1 MISPSHSTSLPVFAR
16 VRQHAAREDIHEL
29 TDIEGAVA
37 AQMAALGVDDRLA
50 GGKRIAITAGSRG
63 IANMDR
69 TLRAIAAYVRGKG
82 GSPFIVPA
90 MGSHGGATA
99 EGQRELLRHYG
110 ITEETMGCPILSS
123 MEVEYLGDTADGTPV
138 YCDKNAYHADGIIAC
153 NRVKPHTDFSAPNES
168 GVLKI
173 LAIGLGKAKGASAI
187 HLAGLAKNVHD
198 VGAAMLE
205 RAPVL
210 GAIALVEDS
219 FDRTCLIQAV
229 RREDLVAE
237 DARLQELARSICPRL
252 PMDRLDLLVVKELSK
267 AYSGTNMD
275 TKVIGRIRVPGTP
288 EPERPQIHTI
298 VALRLSPVSCGNATG
313 IGLADY
319 TTRAFFN
326 DIDFEATRVNVDT
339 STYLERGK
347 IPLFWD
353 TEREAIEAG
362 VRHTGVE
369 DPRRLRAAVIEN
381 TLHLGT
387 LLVSEAVLDEHPE
400 LEVLERD
407 VALSFDGDG
416 RLLD

>member
-1 MISPSHSTSLPVFAR
+1 MITATTYPLPSFVR
-16 VRQHAAREDIHEL
+16 VRQTVAPEGYPPIE
-29 TDIEGAVA
+29 DIEGAVA
-37 AQMAALGVDDRLA
+37 EQMASLRIDGRFT

-69 TLRAIAAYVRGKG
+69 TLRAIAAYVREKG

-99 EGQRELLRHYG
+99 EGQKELLAHYG

-123 MEVEYLGDTADGTPV
+123 MDTEYLGTTADGVGV
-138 YCDKNAYHADGIIAC
+138 YCDKNAYHSDGIIAC
-153 NRVKPHTDFSAPNES
+153 NRVKPHTDFSAANES

-173 LAIGLGKAKGASAI
+173 LAIGLGKEKGASTI
-187 HLAGLAKNVHD
+187 HRAGLAKNVHD
-198 VGAAMLE
+198 VGAALLE

-210 GAIALVEDS
+210 GAIALVEDPY
-219 FDRTCLIQAV
+219 DRTCVVRAV
-229 RREDLVAE
+229 HHDTFVEE
-237 DARLQELARSICPRL
+237 DAALQKLAGSLCPRL
-252 PMDRLDLLVVKELSK
+252 PMDSLDLLVVKELSK

-288 EPERPQIHTI
+288 EPERPQIDTI

-326 DIDFEATRVNVDT
+326 DIDFDATRVNVNT

-353 TEREAIEAG
+353 TEKEAIEMGA
-362 VRHTGVE
+362 RHTGVD
-369 DPRRLRAAVIEN
+369 DPALLRAAVIEN

-387 LLVSEAVLDEHPE
+387 MLVTEPVLADCPG
-400 LEVLERD
+400 LEVVERGIS
-407 VALSFDGDG
+407 LCFDDEG
-416 RLLD
+416 RLLN

>member
-1 MISPSHSTSLPVFAR
+1 MITASSSSLPAFVR
-16 VRQHAAREDIHEL
+16 VRQTVAPEGYPPIE
-29 TDIEGAVA
+29 DIEGAVA
-37 AQMAALGVDDRLA
+37 REMAALGMDDRFA

-69 TLRAIAAYVRGKG
+69 TLRAIAAYVKEKG

-99 EGQRELLRHYG
+99 EGQLELLAHYG
-110 ITEETMGCPILSS
+110 ITEETMGCPLLSS
-123 MEVEYLGDTADGTPV
+123 METEYLGTTADGVAV
-138 YCDKNAYHADGIIAC
+138 YCDKYAYNSDGIIAC

-173 LAIGLGKAKGASAI
+173 LAIGLGKEKGASTI
-187 HLAGLAKNVHD
+187 HRAGLAKNVHD
-198 VGAAMLE
+198 VGAALVE

-210 GAIALVEDS
+210 GGIALVEDPY
-219 FDRTCLIQAV
+219 DRTCVIRAV
-229 RREDLVAE
+229 HRERFVEE
-237 DARLQELARSICPRL
+237 DAELQKLAGSLCPRL
-252 PMDRLDLLVVKELSK
+252 PMDKLDLLVVKELSK

-275 TKVIGRIRVPGTP
+275 TKVIGRIRVEGTP
-288 EPERPQIHTI
+288 EPERPKIHTI

-319 TTRAFFN
+319 TTRALFN
-326 DIDFEATRVNVDT
+326 DMDFAATRVNVNT

-353 TEREAIEAG
+353 TEEEAILEG

-369 DPRRLRAAVIEN
+369 DPGELRAAVIEN
-381 TLHLGT
+381 TLHLGEM
-387 LLVSEAVLDEHPE
+387 LVTAAVLKDCPDLEIVNRNEPLRFDEE
-400 LEVLERD
+400 
-407 VALSFDGDG
+407 G
-416 RLLD
+416 RLLN